1 VACSV
6 IVVQIMLRTLAVW
19 HGEQITANFEGYA
32 GNRNAFAFQLLTVFS
47 LLLGYSCLY
56 ARKRLAGWLLGI
68 LFLGIFL
75 TSSRAAL
82 GTLVL
87 LMVAGIVSPLA
98 HRRVLA
104 RGVLV
109 ATVLWGAMQALPLI
123 VNMANN
129 LFFEGN
135 LQVSTLPIGSPFS
148 GEYSDQAHWRANYEA
163 IKMWRESPLIGGGL
177 GVFLAQKAE
186 LFGYPVIIHSTPLW
200 ILAEFGLV
208 GLAVLGWAAFA
219 LVRYLVIRKAWKGPP
234 ETRALMLLLLAFAA
248 FCQLHEVLYQR
259 IFWLALGALLAVPF
273 SARAMKSD
281 TSV

>member
-1 VACSV
+1 
-6 IVVQIMLRTLAVW
+6 VV
-19 HGEQITANFEGYA
+19 
-32 GNRNAFAFQLLTVFS
+32 S

-68 LFLGIFL
+68 LLLGIFL
-75 TSSRAAL
+75 TSSRAAI

-87 LMVAGIVSPLA
+87 LMVGGIVSPLA

-104 RGVLV
+104 SGVL
-109 ATVLWGAMQALPLI
+109 AAAVLWGAMQALPLI
-123 VNMANN
+123 VNMPNSVFA
-129 LFFEGN
+129 
-135 LQVSTLPIGSPFS
+135 IGSPFS
-148 GEYSDQAHWRANYEA
+148 GDYSDHVRWRANYEA
-163 IKMWRESPLIGGGL
+163 IKMWLDSPLIGGGL
-177 GVFLAQKAE
+177 GVFLVEKAE
-186 LFGYPVIIHSTPLW
+186 LFGYPLIIHSTPLW

-208 GLAVLGWAAFA
+208 GLAVLGWAAYA

-234 ETRALMLLLLAFAA
+234 ATRALVLLLLAFAA

-273 SARAMKSD
+273 STRAMKSD